1 LLTNFAKGRKN
12 RSLWLAVPALW
23 ALTDITGEWRLS
35 IMIRP
40 IRNLLVFCFCT
51 ALVSILSFAGAQ
63 EKQTKKAQVKPTNPV
78 SGAQMFKEYCAVCHG
93 PGGKGG
99 LTAPAASALKV
110 PPPDLTTLAQR
121 HDGKFP
127 DDYVAN
133 VLRNGVKT
141 PAHGSA
147 EMPVWGPL
155 FETMTHKDEAQV
167 TLRITNL
174 TNYLKS
180 IQKK

>member
-1 LLTNFAKGRKN
+1 
-12 RSLWLAVPALW
+12 
-23 ALTDITGEWRLS
+23 
-35 IMIRP
+35 MIRS
-40 IRNLLVFCFCT
+40 ICNLLVLGG

-63 EKQTKKAQVKPTNPV
+63 ENQIKKTQVKPASPV

-93 PGGKGG
+93 PAGKGDG
-99 LTAPAASALKV
+99 PVANALKV

-121 HDGKFP
+121 HDGEFP
-127 DDYVAN
+127 DDYVSN
-133 VLRNGVKT
+133 VLKNGVEK
-141 PAHGSA
+141 PAHGSG
-147 EMPVWGPL
+147 EMPVWGPI
-155 FETMTHKDEAQV
+155 FETMNRWRALCPGMNATPV

>member
-1 LLTNFAKGRKN
+1 
-12 RSLWLAVPALW
+12 
-23 ALTDITGEWRLS
+23 
-35 IMIRP
+35 MIRS
-40 IRNLLVFCFCT
+40 ICNLLVLGG

-63 EKQTKKAQVKPTNPV
+63 GNQIKKTQVKPTSPV
-78 SGAQMFKEYCAVCHG
+78 SGAQMFTEYCAVCHG
-93 PGGKGG
+93 PGGKGDG
-99 LTAPAASALKV
+99 PVANALKV

-127 DDYVAN
+127 DDYVSN
-133 VLRNGVKT
+133 VLKNGVEK
-141 PAHGSA
+141 PAHGSG
-147 EMPVWGPL
+147 EMPVWGPI
-155 FETMTHKDEAQV
+155 FETMNRWRALCPGMNATPV

>member
-1 LLTNFAKGRKN
+1 
-12 RSLWLAVPALW
+12 
-23 ALTDITGEWRLS
+23 
-35 IMIRP
+35 MIRP
-40 IRNLLVFCFCT
+40 ICNLLVFG
-51 ALVSILSFAGAQ
+51 AAVSILSIAEAQ
-63 EKQTKKAQVKPTNPV
+63 DNQIKKTQVKPTSSV

-93 PGGKGG
+93 PSGKGDG
-99 LTAPAASALKV
+99 PVATALKV

-127 DDYVAN
+127 DDYVSN
-133 VLRNGVKT
+133 VLKNGVQN
-141 PAHGSA
+141 PAHGSG
-147 EMPVWGPL
+147 EMPVWGPIFDTMNRWKAL
-155 FETMTHKDEAQV
+155 CPGMDETPV

>member
-1 LLTNFAKGRKN
+1 
-12 RSLWLAVPALW
+12 
-23 ALTDITGEWRLS
+23 
-35 IMIRP
+35 MIRP
-40 IRNLLVFCFCT
+40 TCNLLVFGA
-51 ALVSILSFAGAQ
+51 ALVSILTLAGAQ
-63 EKQTKKAQVKPTNPV
+63 ENQIKKTQVKPTSSV

-93 PGGKGG
+93 PSGKGDG
-99 LTAPAASALKV
+99 PVATALKV

-127 DDYVAN
+127 DDYVSN
-133 VLRNGVKT
+133 VLKNGVQN
-141 PAHGSA
+141 PAHGSG
-147 EMPVWGPL
+147 EMPVWGPI
-155 FETMTHKDEAQV
+155 FDTMNRWKALCPGMDQTPV

>member
-1 LLTNFAKGRKN
+1 
-12 RSLWLAVPALW
+12 
-23 ALTDITGEWRLS
+23 
-35 IMIRP
+35 MIRP
-40 IRNLLVFCFCT
+40 TCNLLVFGA
-51 ALVSILSFAGAQ
+51 ALVSILTLAGAQ
-63 EKQTKKAQVKPTNPV
+63 ENQIKKTQVKPTSSV

-93 PGGKGG
+93 PSGKGDG
-99 LTAPAASALKV
+99 PVATALKV

-127 DDYVAN
+127 DNYVSN
-133 VLRNGVKT
+133 VLKNGVQN
-141 PAHGSA
+141 PAHGSG
-147 EMPVWGPL
+147 EMPVWGPIFDTMNRWKAL
-155 FETMTHKDEAQV
+155 CPGMDETPV

>member
-1 LLTNFAKGRKN
+1 
-12 RSLWLAVPALW
+12 
-23 ALTDITGEWRLS
+23 
-35 IMIRP
+35 MIRS
-40 IRNLLVFCFCT
+40 IFNLLVFGA
-51 ALVSILSFAGAQ
+51 ALVSILTIAGAQ
-63 EKQTKKAQVKPTNPV
+63 ENQIKKTQVKPTSPV

-93 PGGKGG
+93 PSGKGVA
-99 LTAPAASALKV
+99 TALKV

-127 DDYVAN
+127 DDYVSN
-133 VLRNGVKT
+133 VLKNGVQN
-141 PAHGSA
+141 PAHGSG
-147 EMPVWGPL
+147 EMPVWGPIFDTMNRWKAL
-155 FETMTHKDEAQV
+155 CPGMDETPV